1 VREALFSI
9 LGNRLENSCALDLY
23 AGTGAVAIE
32 ALSRGAAHVTCV
44 ESGAQALKLLYRNI
58 SECAMRDRIVV
69 CPLTVAQFLRQPA
82 RWRGP
87 YHIVFADPPYT
98 RSAEL
103 EPWLADPATDSL
115 FAVDSWLVIEHAV
128 RTTLP
133 PTLGRSIFLR
143 RYRYGDTVLSLYAR
157 AGPAQP

>member
-9 LGNRLENSCALDLY
+9 LGNRLENSCVLDLY
-23 AGTGAVAIE
+23 AGTGAVTIE

-58 SECAMRDRIVV
+58 SECAMGDRIVV

-98 RSAEL
+98 RSVEL
-103 EPWLADPATDSL
+103 EPLFADPATDSL
-115 FAVDSWLVIEHAV
+115 FADDSWLVIEHAV

-133 PTLGRSIFLR
+133 PTLGRSVFLR

-157 AGPAQP
+157 TGTAQP